1 MAGGLFAAQPKIIDR
16 LVDGLDGLSV
26 KPAETVQS
34 IVEGKQSDK
43 TLYLMLHRYKPL
55 ADDHGTA
62 RQWEEYWMTVLAV
75 KTVGGAEKADRAA
88 KAAGPILT
96 QVLALLDGWTCRPE
110 VLGRIDA
117 VQPPDP
123 LITDGY
129 AYYPLLFKW
138 RSQTEQ
144 AADSNY

>member
-1 MAGGLFAAQPKIIDR
+1 MAGLFAAQPKIIDR
-16 LVDGLDGLSV
+16 LEGGLDGLSV

-55 ADDHGTA
+55 DDDHGTA
-62 RQWEEYWMTVLAV
+62 RQWQEEWMTVLAV
-75 KTVGGAEKADRAA
+75 KAVGGADKAERAA

-110 VLGRIDA
+110 VLGRIEVVPA
-117 VQPPDP
+117 PDP
-123 LITDGY
+123 LITDGF

-138 RSQTEQ
+138 RSQTDQ
-144 AADSNY
+144 AADSAY